1 MRHLDNGARRG
12 GSAGAA
18 KQRSVNILTI
28 HLYVAFAVAAMAVL
42 AVWRRPERRIT
53 LYVVTLQ
60 IVIGVVL
67 MLRGVPVPW
76 YHPALAVLGW
86 IGYMTANAIAR
97 RDPASRN
104 ALIVSA
110 VSSLLILVAY
120 YVGMEAVK
128 HPAM

>member
-1 MRHLDNGARRG
+1 M
-12 GSAGAA
+12 ST
-18 KQRSVNILTI
+18 LTI
-28 HLYVAFAVAAMAVL
+28 HLYVAFAVAALAVL

-60 IVIGVVL
+60 IALGIVL
-67 MLRGVPVPW
+67 MLQGTKVPW

-86 IGYMTANAIAR
+86 IGYMAANAIAR

-120 YVGMEAVK
+120 YAGIEAVK
-128 HPAM
+128 HGYTGA